1 MGSSIVELEIEPV
14 QSSRFN
20 VQGLDSETSKPS
32 MRIVFSGDL
41 GPPNTPLL
49 PDPVVP
55 ERADILLLKSTYGD
69 RLHEHRKDR
78 VERLRKIIVRAL
90 KNRGAILVPAF
101 SIGRTQELLYELEGL
116 IASLRDEEAAAG
128 LPWDDLEV
136 VVDSPMAQQEPA

>member
-1 MGSSIVELEIEPV
+1 
-14 QSSRFN
+14 
-20 VQGLDSETSKPS
+20 